1 MASLVLAALAGL
13 AGCLLGYRLGR
24 RAAPLR
30 ATRDVHFGTRASLE
44 AVDGWHFPC
53 TVISVRVT
61 ERSEAD
67 ERFSARLADMIRG
80 MLLESDSVVVE
91 DTRQLEALRVGDDQ
105 QD

>member
-44 AVDGWHFPC
+44 AVDGWQPGAPRHEL
-53 TVISVRVT
+53 VSASNGDGAAKSVSVGLL
-61 ERSEAD
+61 
-67 ERFSARLADMIRG
+67 RL
-80 MLLESDSVVVE
+80 
-91 DTRQLEALRVGDDQ
+91 TRTSLSR
-105 QD
+105 